1 MWLSPAASWGQP
13 FCRSVSYTIS
23 CQIPDFPSSHRIS
36 VLHQPLIKPCA
47 TARVWR
53 ARNCLKRS
61 TRCLRFHS
69 QSHGQYIVFISLTC
83 VCLFPKRI
91 WSSNRMMCVTRH
103 FTRGRA
109 LGSPHRRAT
118 CEKASKTV
126 RKERTWPPPP
136 PHRVDRGKGSGG
148 ESLRT
153 VHASGAPEMA
163 LVMKIGDVCEGPA
176 LGWLSQEAFLCSEF
190 KTSFLKK
197 LCMCQLLSHVW
208 LFVNPWTEEPGGL
221 NPWTTAC
228 QAPLSMEFSRQ
239 EYCSG

>member
-136 PHRVDRGKGSGG
+136 RPPPCGQRERQWGGKPEDSSCEWSSWNGFSD
-148 ESLRT
+148 ENRWCMWRASPWLIVSRSL
-153 VHASGAPEMA
+153 
-163 LVMKIGDVCEGPA
+163 LVFRIQDKFP
-176 LGWLSQEAFLCSEF
+176 
-190 KTSFLKK
+190 
-197 LCMCQLLSHVW
+197 
-208 LFVNPWTEEPGGL
+208 
-221 NPWTTAC
+221 
-228 QAPLSMEFSRQ
+228 
-239 EYCSG
+239 